1 MDSQSFLDYTAQLIL
16 QRHGEHIK
24 NCLLLFP
31 NQRSITF
38 FRKALVKSAGKP
50 VWAPDLFSLDG
61 WIKKISNKT
70 APDELALVIRLY
82 NIWQSLGHQDK
93 FESFYTLGQLI
104 VKDFNSMDEALTDR
118 AKFFRDLALIPSS
131 DIEEIAEIE
140 PALAELALSI
150 RQSELSSSL
159 GKIWQSFGTIY
170 SKFIQSLEADD
181 LSTPGMIYRS
191 LAEDNSHIDYS
202 RYRAIYAVGFY
213 KLNNAESKILSHIP
227 AIEYIWNE
235 TRSEVYRDL
244 DWEHAAIKNID
255 PTHPKHHHF
264 VNPNGSNFIQ
274 LFGAAGFQQQ
284 IQGLVSILESKS
296 PEELERTAILLPEQ
310 GVLLPLLQSIPES
323 VKTLNVSMG
332 ISVMDTS
339 VYVLV
344 QRFIDCL
351 NSWTPQGY
359 VSKVA
364 LLITSEHELL
374 SEFRSHVLAID
385 SKSPDQLYWHFDRE
399 WKEMPAPWFDLF
411 GSCADQYSLLDRCL
425 KLLSIIYEN
434 AKIELD
440 KAAIYQ
446 LVLRLQ
452 RLSAVL
458 SEQDFDWSPT
468 FFGNFLRRILQHSRL
483 VLLGE
488 PLMGLQVLGMQ
499 ELPNLNFDHLFI
511 LSANEGSLPMISRN
525 SCIPYTLETLYNW
538 PGIKEHTS
546 IQEHIFWSALQST
559 TRTTIFYNTAQ
570 NGMSKTEPSRWLLR
584 LSMGLHPENWKIESG
599 TVTASTFLNKFTP
612 IVFGVG
618 SKEHELII
626 KWLTKAR
633 ISPSALNTWL
643 TCRLKFYLQHILAY
657 RESEEAS
664 EDFDSGV
671 FGKILHQMMEDL
683 YFPLVENSVESHNL
697 VEMKT
702 KAAKLLST
710 SYSKMMNIPEEITH
724 SGKHRIYKDTIHIA
738 VQRLL
743 DIDTKLV
750 PFEILSLENELSTTV
765 EHKNMSLMFLGRVDR
780 VDRKEDK
787 LRIVDYKTGT
797 YSQESLESS
806 YEKMWLRD
814 GKNSKEALQTMFYA
828 WLYNRNFAHHTIPE
842 THLYFSSGI
851 AAGKS
856 TKVELKGFETITNE
870 LLHDFES
877 QLLGQINEMM
887 SSDLVID
894 QTEDIKNCHYCPYNT
909 LCAR

>member
-16 QRHGEHIK
+16 QRHREQIK
-24 NCLLLFP
+24 DCLLLFP

-61 WIKKISNKT
+61 WIKKISKKT

-82 NIWQSLGHQDK
+82 NIWQSLGHEDK

-104 VKDFNSMDEALTDR
+104 VKDFNTMDEALTDR
-118 AKFFRDLALIPSS
+118 VKFFRDLALIPSS

-140 PALAELALSI
+140 PALAELAHAI

-159 GKIWQSFGTIY
+159 GKIWQNLGTIY
-170 SKFIQSLEADD
+170 SKFILSLEADN

-191 LAEDNSHIDYS
+191 LAEDSTHIDYTK
-202 RYRAIYAVGFY
+202 YTAIYAVGFY

-227 AIEYIWNE
+227 GIEYVWNE
-235 TRSEVYRDL
+235 TSSEVYRDL
-244 DWEHAAIKNID
+244 DWEHSAAQNMQSN
-255 PTHPKHHHF
+255 HHHF
-264 VNPNGSNFIQ
+264 ISPNSSNFIQ

-284 IQGLVSILESKS
+284 IQGLVSLLEDKS
-296 PEELERTAILLPEQ
+296 TEELERTTILLPEQ

-323 VKTLNVSMG
+323 IKTLNVSMG

-351 NSWTPQGY
+351 NSWTAQGY

-364 LLITSEHELL
+364 LFITAEHELL
-374 SEFRSHVLAID
+374 SEFRTHILAID
-385 SKSPDQLYWHFDRE
+385 VKSPGQLYWHYELE
-399 WKEMPAPWFDLF
+399 WGQMPAPWFDLF
-411 GSCADQYSLLDRCL
+411 GPCPDQYSLLDRCL
-425 KLLSIIYEN
+425 KLLSIIYEK

-483 VLLGE
+483 VLAGE
-488 PLMGLQVLGMQ
+488 PLMGLQILGMQ

-511 LSANEGSLPMISRN
+511 LSANEGSLPMVSRQ
-525 SCIPYTLETLYNW
+525 SCIPYTLEKLYNW
-538 PGIKEHTS
+538 PGIKEHTA
-546 IQEHIFWSALQST
+546 IQEHIFWSALQHSP
-559 TRTTIFYNTAQ
+559 RTTIFYNTAQ
-570 NGMSKTEPSRWLLR
+570 DGIGKAEPSRWLLR
-584 LSMGLHPENWKIESG
+584 LSMGLHPETWKIEKG
-599 TVTASTFLNKFTP
+599 TVSALTFLNKFKP

-626 KWLTKAR
+626 KWLINAR
-633 ISPSALNTWL
+633 ISPSSLNTWL
-643 TCRLKFYLQHILAY
+643 TCRLKFYLQYILAY
-657 RESEEAS
+657 RESDESS

-671 FGKILHQMMEDL
+671 FGKTLHQMMEDM
-683 YFPLVENSVESHNL
+683 YNPMVDKMVESHDL
-697 VEMKT
+697 IEMKS
-702 KAAKLLST
+702 KAAQLLNDT
-710 SYSKMMNIPEEITH
+710 YSKMMHIPAEITQ
-724 SGKHRIYKDTIHIA
+724 SGKHRIFKDTIHIA

-743 DIDTKLV
+743 EIDTHLV
-750 PFEILSLENELSTTV
+750 PFEILSLENALTTNV
-765 EHKNMSLMFLGRVDR
+765 EHNNLALLFYGRVDR
-780 VDRKEDK
+780 VDRKDDK

-797 YSQESLESS
+797 FDKKSLESS

-828 WLYNRNFAHHTIPE
+828 WLYNRNYEHHPLPE

-851 AAGKS
+851 APGTS
-856 TKVELKGFETITNE
+856 TKVELKGFETITHE
-870 LLHDFES
+870 LLHDFEI
-877 QLLGQINEMM
+877 QLLEQINEMM
-887 SSDLVID
+887 SPDLVID
-894 QTEDIKNCHYCPYNT
+894 QTEQIKNCQYCPYNT
-909 LCAR
+909 LCSR